1 MTQPAPLPQ
10 RASDTSAEQPWPVR
24 LLSSKIGDYI
34 AKMPSV
40 WVEGQI
46 VQLNRRG
53 DSQYCYLTLRDADA
67 DISLP
72 VSVPIRA
79 FEIAG
84 MPMTEGARAVVH
96 LKPTFWPKRGALQM
110 DARAIRP
117 VGEGELLARLE
128 QLKQMLAAEGVFS
141 ADRKRRLPFLPQRVG
156 LICGRNS
163 AAERD
168 VVENARRRWPALQF
182 EIRQV
187 PVQGTDAVAA
197 VKAAL
202 LELDAMPGVDVIVI
216 TRGGG
221 SFEDLL
227 PFSNEALVRAVS
239 AARTPVVSA
248 IGHEIDAPLLDY
260 VADVRAST
268 PTDAAKR
275 IVPDAAAELAG
286 LDRARARI
294 RGALGR
300 RLASER
306 GRLDT
311 VRSRPVFASPAA
323 MLAPHRREVDHAR
336 QRAQRVVTH
345 RVHRAQDEVGHLR
358 ARARALSPQSTL
370 DRGYAVVW
378 HADGRIVMDRE
389 DVHATEI
396 LRVRVA
402 RGDFGVKPVTRP
414 TPPTGKSTTGE
425 STTGKNT
432 TGQSTTKKSTT
443 KKSTTRTSATPK
455 AATRT
460 KAASKATA
468 TTTRTA
474 STSSEAEAQ
483 PSTPTRPK
491 A

>member
-227 PFSNEALVRAVS
+227 PFSNEALVRVVS

-323 MLAPHRREVDHAR
+323 MLVPHRREVDHAR
-336 QRAQRVVTH
+336 RRAQRVVTH

>member
-1 MTQPAPLPQ
+1 MRCTILSAVEQPVAFPQ
-10 RASDTSAEQPWPVR
+10 KAADTTPERPWPVR

-34 AKMPSV
+34 ARMPSV

-79 FEIAG
+79 FELAS
-84 MPMTEGARAVVH
+84 MPMTEGARAVVN
-96 LKPTFWPKRGALQM
+96 LRPAFWPKRGTLQM

-128 QLKQMLAAEGVFS
+128 QLKRLLAAEGVFS
-141 ADRKRRLPFLPQRVG
+141 PERKLPLPFLPRRVG

-182 EIRQV
+182 ELRQV
-187 PVQGTDAVAA
+187 PVQGNDAVAA
-197 VKAAL
+197 VMAAL
-202 LELDAMPGVDVIVI
+202 SELDADRAVDVIVI

-227 PFSNEALVRAVS
+227 PFSNEALVRAVA

-260 VADVRAST
+260 VADLRAST

-275 IVPDAAAELAG
+275 LVPDAAAELAG
-286 LDRARARI
+286 LRRARERM

-300 RLASER
+300 RIDSEAA
-306 GRLDT
+306 RLRT
-311 VRSRPVFASPAA
+311 IRSRPVLASPAA
-323 MLAPHRREVDHAR
+323 MLDPHLREIAALR
-336 QRAQRVVTH
+336 SRAQSAIGGRLQRASDNIV
-345 RVHRAQDEVGHLR
+345 HLR
-358 ARARALSPQSTL
+358 ARARSLSPQSTL

-378 HADGRIVMDRE
+378 HADGRVVMDRE
-389 DVHATEI
+389 SVAPDEL

-402 RGDFGVKPVTRP
+402 RGDFGVRPVTRP
-414 TPPTGKSTTGE
+414 DSK
-425 STTGKNT
+425 
-432 TGQSTTKKSTT
+432 
-443 KKSTTRTSATPK
+443 TTRPKKAATPK
-455 AATRT
+455 
-460 KAASKATA
+460 K
-468 TTTRTA
+468 A
-474 STSSEAEAQ
+474 ST
-483 PSTPTRPK
+483 
-491 A
+491 

>member
-128 QLKQMLAAEGVFS
+128 QLKQMLAAECVFS

-323 MLAPHRREVDHAR
+323 MLVPHRREVDHAR

-443 KKSTTRTSATPK
+443 RTSATPK

>member
-79 FEIAG
+79 LEIAG

-323 MLAPHRREVDHAR
+323 MLVPHRREVDHAR